1 VPLRRSSSDFLSSDF
16 LASKFAF
23 KFPNLRR
30 YAAVYEVHRRYHLRD
45 EEKLVTYK
53 ITALART
60 MRV

>member
-1 VPLRRSSSDFLSSDF
+1 
-16 LASKFAF
+16 
-23 KFPNLRR
+23 LRR